1 MMKCQV
7 CYVVSGKEVIYKYV
21 TALITNM
28 NMLDIYIEILSYLL
42 DQFLT
47 KTHRAAKGSTS
58 TR

>member
-28 NMLDIYIEILSYLL
+28 NMQDTYVEVLSYLL

-47 KTHRAAKGSTS
+47 KTHIAAKGSS